1 MENWKKAILSPSNT
15 ILDAMKLLN
24 ESASGLVIVSEN
36 KKLVGVVADG
46 DVRRAILN
54 NMPLTAAVS
63 DMMNKSPML
72 AYEEDSREVILKKFK
87 DKVVSRIP
95 LVSKD
100 LLVLDILALEKYIE
114 KISEPEAHIVIMA
127 GGLGSRLKPLTDLT
141 PKPMLK
147 VGGKP
152 ILENIID
159 GCIEQGFKKFSI
171 SVNYKKEIIK
181 SYFEN
186 GSKWN
191 VEIDYLE
198 EDKKLGTAGALSL
211 LDSTIDKPI
220 IVMNGDILTKV
231 DFNKVL
237 NFHTE
242 NTAKATM
249 CLKEYDFQVPYGVVK
264 MDGIKVS
271 RIDEKPVQK
280 FLVNAGIYVLS
291 PDVLKYI
298 PENEIYNMTN
308 LFDDLKKTE
317 KEVIGFP
324 IHEYWIDIGREKDFE
339 RAQSEV
345 KGCD

>member
-1 MENWKKAILSPSNT
+1 MENWKKAILTPSNT
-15 ILDAMKLLN
+15 ILEAMKLLN
-24 ESASGLVIVSEN
+24 ESASGLVIVSKD

-54 NMPLTAAVS
+54 NMPLTAQVS
-63 DMMNKSPML
+63 QMMNKTPML
-72 AYEEDSREVILKKFK
+72 AYEEDSRETILKKFK
-87 DKVVSRIP
+87 EKVVSRIP
-95 LVSKD
+95 LVNKD

-114 KISEPEAHIVIMA
+114 KVSQPEAHIVIMA

-152 ILENIID
+152 ILENIIA
-159 GCIEQGFKKFSI
+159 GCIDQGFKKFSI

-181 SYFEN
+181 DYF
-186 GSKWN
+186 GDGAKWD

-211 LDSTIDKPI
+211 LSPSIDKPI

-242 NTAKATM
+242 NSAQATM

-264 MDGIKVS
+264 MSGIKVS
-271 RIDEKPVQK
+271 RVDEKPVQK

-291 PDVLKYI
+291 TNVLKYI
-298 PENEIYNMTN
+298 PSDESYNMTN
-308 LFDDLKKTE
+308 LFDDLKKNNE
-317 KEVIGFP
+317 EVIGFP

-345 KGCD
+345 KDC